1 MAGKWKWFALVLLAI
16 VIGVAVYSVQPVL
29 RQAKFGTDYVAK
41 RACLC
46 VFASE
51 RPLVHCILEMP
62 EVMGQVEA
70 QVLEEEKAVR
80 ANISFVASSTARYSE
95 DAGCR
100 LD

>member
-1 MAGKWKWFALVLLAI
+1 MGGNGKWVALALLAI
-16 VIGVAVYSVQPVL
+16 VIAVAVYTVQPVL
-29 RQAKFGTDYVAK
+29 RQARFGTDYVAK

-62 EVMGQVEA
+62 EVMAPVEA

-80 ANISFVASSTARYSE
+80 ANISFIASSTARYSE
-95 DAGCR
+95 GAGCT